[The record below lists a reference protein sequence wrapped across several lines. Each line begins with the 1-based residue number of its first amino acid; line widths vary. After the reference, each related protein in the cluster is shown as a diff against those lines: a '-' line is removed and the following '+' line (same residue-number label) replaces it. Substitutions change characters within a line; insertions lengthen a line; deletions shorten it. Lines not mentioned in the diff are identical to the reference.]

1 MANSRKACRYCK
13 KYREVHKMV
22 KVPLGVFCN
31 WGHAVAHGK
40 ALAEKKK
47 VKDVKAREKA
57 SRAKHT
63 LDKKS
68 VKRRSDWYAT
78 LQALVNQWVTKVRD
92 VDEACCT
99 CGTRNPDIKYDAGHF
114 FSVGA
119 RKDLRFNTMNI
130 HKQCNQICNV
140 YGSGMR
146 LEYEAFIVARYGQW
160 ALDELTLEGKPL
172 KDQFPTWSDIEDEIK
187 RYRKILRDAGI
198 KPCR

>member
-1 MANSRKACRYCK
+1 MKAKKCKQCKNPVVDESIAIRTPLFIFCSFECGKEYAVIKSRA
-13 KYREVHKMV
+13 
-22 KVPLGVFCN
+22 
-31 WGHAVAHGK
+31 
-40 ALAEKKK
+40 
-47 VKDVKAREKA
+47 ARKRLDNKA
-57 SRAKHT
+57 SKAVRAKHAI
-63 LDKKS
+63 DKKS

-78 LQALVNQWVTKVRD
+78 YQALVNQWVTKVRD

-99 CGTRNPDIKYDAGHF
+99 CGTRKPDIKYDAGHF
-114 FSVGA
+114 YTVAA
-119 RKDLRFNTMNI
+119 RPDIRFNTMNI
-130 HKQCNQICNV
+130 HKQCNQNCNV

-146 LEYEAFIVARYGQW
+146 LEYKEFIIGRYGQW

>member
-1 MANSRKACRYCK
+1 MANSRKACRYCQ

-22 KVPLGVFCN
+22 TVPLGVFCN
-31 WGHAVAHGK
+31 WGHAIAHGK

-47 VKDVKAREKA
+47 VKNVKAREKA
-57 SRAKHT
+57 ARAKHT
-63 LDKKS
+63 IDKKS

-99 CGTRNPDIKYDAGHF
+99 CGTRKPDIKYDAGHF
-114 FSVGA
+114 YTVAA
-119 RKDLRFNTMNI
+119 RPDIRFNTMNI
-130 HKQCNQICNV
+130 HKQCNQNCNV

-146 LEYEAFIVARYGQW
+146 LEYKEFIIGRYGQW

-172 KDQFPTWSDIEDEIK
+172 KDQFPAWSDIEDEIK
-187 RYRKILRDAGI
+187 RYRKILRDKGI
-198 KPCR
+198 KPCK